1 MPSQTDA
8 SRAALDKH
16 RATGKTLRRAYHQ
29 VIAIQ
34 DAVFKKL
41 QSGELT
47 EAAYSRFTRAW
58 CDLEERRRI
67 LTGKPLPGAYRPEK
81 KQKLPAMRGFA
92 ALSMKRAVI
101 EIPQAVTTTTTPED
115 EIGPVTPQ
123 PVVVSNGDLPSA
135 T

>member
-1 MPSQTDA
+1 MPSQSES
-8 SRAALDKH
+8 SRVALDKH

-101 EIPQAVTTTTTPED
+101 EIPQAVTTPAALEAGPTP
-115 EIGPVTPQ
+115 VAPQ
-123 PVVVSNGDLPSA
+123 PVVVSNGDLPTVS
-135 T
+135 